1 MNEKLDI
8 LNYKINLYF
17 TKNVDL
23 TSNLLLLPIINDVY
37 NFYLLEY
44 LLSNSSKEID
54 KNKLDNFIILTISNF
69 SWNDDL
75 SPYYQEDVFKNK
87 YSSDF
92 KGKGDI
98 FLNKIVNDI
107 LPKVR
112 EYLFLKHNIKLSNI
126 GIGGYSLAGL
136 FALYSL
142 YQVDIFSFALINSA
156 SLWFNNFIKYIKA
169 NKISKNVSNIYI
181 SLGNKEHLTKNSTLS
196 KIKDLTLEVVNY
208 LSSLDDPKIK
218 ICYKENE
225 GNHFKNND
233 LRVADSI
240 IYIVNELG

>member
-8 LNYKINLYF
+8 LDYKINLYF
-17 TKNVDL
+17 TKNVNL
-23 TSNLLLLPIINDVY
+23 TSNLLLLPIINEEEGNNIFNLVKSKC
-37 NFYLLEY
+37 
-44 LLSNSSKEID
+44 SN
-54 KNKLDNFIILTISNF
+54 NKLDNFIILTISNF

-208 LSSLDDPKIK
+208 LSSLDDHKIK

>member
-8 LNYKINLYF
+8 LDYKINLYF
-17 TKNVDL
+17 TKNVNL
-23 TSNLLLLPIINDVY
+23 TSNLLLLPIINEEEGNNIFNLVKSKC
-37 NFYLLEY
+37 
-44 LLSNSSKEID
+44 SN
-54 KNKLDNFIILTISNF
+54 NKLDNFIILTISNF

-87 YSSDF
+87 YSCDF

-181 SLGNKEHLTKNSTLS
+181 SLGDKEHLTKNSTLS

>member
-8 LNYKINLYF
+8 LDYKINLYF
-17 TKNVDL
+17 TKNVNL
-23 TSNLLLLPIINDVY
+23 TSNLLLLPIINEEEGNNIFNLVKSKC
-37 NFYLLEY
+37 
-44 LLSNSSKEID
+44 SN
-54 KNKLDNFIILTISNF
+54 NKLDNFIILTISNF

-208 LSSLDDPKIK
+208 LSSLDAPKIK

>member
-8 LNYKINLYF
+8 LDYKINLYF
-17 TKNVDL
+17 TKNVNL
-23 TSNLLLLPIINDVY
+23 TSNLLLLPIINEEEGNNIFNLVKSKC
-37 NFYLLEY
+37 
-44 LLSNSSKEID
+44 SN
-54 KNKLDNFIILTISNF
+54 NKLDNFIILTISNF

-75 SPYYQEDVFKNK
+75 SPYYQEDVLKNK

-225 GNHFKNND
+225 GNHFKNNV

>member
-8 LNYKINLYF
+8 LDYKINLYF
-17 TKNVDL
+17 TKNVNL
-23 TSNLLLLPIINDVY
+23 TSNLLLLPTIN
-37 NFYLLEY
+37 EEEG
-44 LLSNSSKEID
+44 SNIFNLVKSKCSN
-54 KNKLDNFIILTISNF
+54 NKLDNFIILTISNL

-75 SPYYQEDVFKNK
+75 SPYYQKDVFKNK
-87 YSSDF
+87 YSNDF

-98 FLNKIVNDI
+98 FLNKIINDI
-107 LPKVR
+107 LPNVR
-112 EYLFLKHNIKLSNI
+112 EYLFLKHNIKISNI

-142 YQVDIFSFALINSA
+142 YKVDIFSFALINSA

-181 SLGNKEHLTKNSTLS
+181 SLGNKEHLIKNSTLS

>member
-8 LNYKINLYF
+8 LDYKINLYF
-17 TKNVDL
+17 TKNVNL
-23 TSNLLLLPIINDVY
+23 TSNLLLLPIINEEEGNNIFNLVKTKC
-37 NFYLLEY
+37 
-44 LLSNSSKEID
+44 SN
-54 KNKLDNFIILTISNF
+54 NKLDNFIILTISNF

>member
-8 LNYKINLYF
+8 LDYKINLYF
-17 TKNVDL
+17 TKNVNL
-23 TSNLLLLPIINDVY
+23 TSNLLLLPIIKEEEGNNIY
-37 NFYLLEY
+37 NLVKSKC
-44 LLSNSSKEID
+44 SN
-54 KNKLDNFIILTISNF
+54 NKLDNFIILTISNF

-92 KGKGDI
+92 KGNGEI
-98 FLNKIVNDI
+98 FLNNIVNEI
-107 LPKVR
+107 LPKVK
-112 EYLFLKHNIKLSNI
+112 EYLFLKHSVNISNI
-126 GIGGYSLAGL
+126 GIGGYSLASL

-142 YQVDIFSFALINSA
+142 YKVDLFSFALINSA
-156 SLWFNNFIKYIKA
+156 SLWFNNFINFIKE
-169 NKISKNVSNIYI
+169 NKISKNVKNIYI
-181 SLGNKEHLTKNSTLS
+181 SLGNKEHLTKKVTLS

-218 ICYKENE
+218 IYYKENE
-225 GNHFKNND
+225 GNHFKNSD

>member
-8 LNYKINLYF
+8 LDYKINLYF
-17 TKNVDL
+17 TKNVNL
-23 TSNLLLLPIINDVY
+23 TSNLLLLPIINEEEGNNIFNLVKSKC
-37 NFYLLEY
+37 
-44 LLSNSSKEID
+44 SN
-54 KNKLDNFIILTISNF
+54 NKLDNFIILTISNF

-142 YQVDIFSFALINSA
+142 YQIDIFSFALINSA

>member
-1 MNEKLDI
+1 MNILTLLVKKIRCNYYFMNEKLDI

-17 TKNVDL
+17 TKNVNL
-23 TSNLLLLPIINDVY
+23 TSNLLLLPIINEEEGNNIFNLVKSKC
-37 NFYLLEY
+37 
-44 LLSNSSKEID
+44 SN
-54 KNKLDNFIILTISNF
+54 NKLDNFIILTISNF

-75 SPYYQEDVFKNK
+75 SPYYQEDVLKNK

-142 YQVDIFSFALINSA
+142 YHPGLCEGDGGRGLSHALQRGA
-156 SLWFNNFIKYIKA
+156 ACDACGLRA
-169 NKISKNVSNIYI
+169 VS
-181 SLGNKEHLTKNSTLS
+181 
-196 KIKDLTLEVVNY
+196 
-208 LSSLDDPKIK
+208 DPP
-218 ICYKENE
+218 
-225 GNHFKNND
+225 D
-233 LRVADSI
+233 R
-240 IYIVNELG
+240 

>member
-8 LNYKINLYF
+8 LDYKINLYF
-17 TKNVDL
+17 TKNVNL
-23 TSNLLLLPIINDVY
+23 TSNLFLLPIINEEEGNNIFNLVKSKC
-37 NFYLLEY
+37 
-44 LLSNSSKEID
+44 SN
-54 KNKLDNFIILTISNF
+54 NKLDNFIILTISNF

>member
-8 LNYKINLYF
+8 LDYKINLYF
-17 TKNVDL
+17 TKNVNL
-23 TSNLLLLPIINDVY
+23 TSNLLLLPIINEEEGNNIFNLVKTKC
-37 NFYLLEY
+37 
-44 LLSNSSKEID
+44 SN
-54 KNKLDNFIILTISNF
+54 NKLDNFIILTISNF

-112 EYLFLKHNIKLSNI
+112 EYLFLKHNLKLSNI

-208 LSSLDDPKIK
+208 LSSLDVPKIK